1 MILQAKTERFIYK
14 NSYPSLRMIKNLKIS
29 KEAHKMLC
37 EYGNKGETFD
47 DIIKRLIKNA
57 RKTTR

>member
-1 MILQAKTERFIYK
+1 
-14 NSYPSLRMIKNLKIS
+14 MIKTLKIS

-47 DIIKRLIKNA
+47 RIIKRLIMGT
-57 RKTTR
+57 RKKIKLNSTKKMVHL